1 MGVPELKSLIID
13 GARACYRTWGKE
25 TETTLLCLHGNPT
38 SSFLWR
44 FVGDGLKDVARVI
57 APDLP
62 GFGDSELGSQS
73 GTWEETEE
81 FVEKFASALQIESF
95 DLALHDWGGL
105 IGFRWLFDHSARLKN
120 LRRLVISDTGF
131 FYMDSSAWHSLAKI
145 WRTPGEGEAWMD
157 ALTFENFRDGMRAA
171 SPKLSD
177 KAITEF
183 WKGLSTPERRT
194 ARLALYRS
202 GDFEKIKPY
211 DGMLASLKCPT
222 IIIWGEDDRF
232 VPVAAA
238 HRFNQEIRGSRL
250 NILPSVGHFLWEEAP
265 QLTVSLVG
273 GFLTTVSRGS

>member
-1 MGVPELKSLIID
+1 MSAPEPKSVVID
-13 GARACYRTWGKE
+13 GARACYRAWGKE
-25 TETTLLCLHGNPT
+25 SGTPLLCLHGNPT

-44 FVGDGLKDVARVI
+44 FVGSGLEDVARVI

-62 GFGDSELGSQS
+62 GYGDSELGARS
-73 GTWEETEE
+73 GTWEDMED
-81 FVEKFASALQIESF
+81 FVEKFVSAVGIESF

-105 IGFRWLFDHSARLKN
+105 IGFRWLFDHPARLKK

-177 KAITEF
+177 EAITEF
-183 WKGLSTPERRT
+183 WKGLSTRERRM

-211 DGMLASLKCPT
+211 DGMLASLRCPT
-222 IIIWGEDDRF
+222 VIIWGENDRF
-232 VPVAAA
+232 VPLAAA
-238 HRFNQEIRGSRL
+238 HRFNQEIPNSRL
-250 NILPSVGHFLWEEAP
+250 HTLPSVGHFLWEEAP
-265 QLTVSLVG
+265 EQTVPLVR
-273 GFLTTVSRGS
+273 GFLAAGPTGS